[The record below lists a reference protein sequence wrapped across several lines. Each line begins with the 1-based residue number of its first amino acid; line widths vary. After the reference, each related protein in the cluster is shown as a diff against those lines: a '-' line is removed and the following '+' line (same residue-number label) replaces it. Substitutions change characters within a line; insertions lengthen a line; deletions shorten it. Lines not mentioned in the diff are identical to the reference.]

1 MLEKQVRTTWT
12 CKKGEFLRKQSMLK
26 TVKSKKFFLKK
37 KKEKKKERKR

>member
-26 TVKSKKFFLKK
+26 IVKSKKL
-37 KKEKKKERKR
+37 KKEKEKERKR